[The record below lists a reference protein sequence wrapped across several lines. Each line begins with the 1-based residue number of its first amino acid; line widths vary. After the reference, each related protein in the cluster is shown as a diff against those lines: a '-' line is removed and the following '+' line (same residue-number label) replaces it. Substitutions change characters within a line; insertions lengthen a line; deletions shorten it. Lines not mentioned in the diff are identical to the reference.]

1 MRRLKIIHRTWYNF
15 TGTVQL
21 APHRLLLRP
30 REGHELHIESSTLE
44 TSPVAS
50 LHWLRDAYDN
60 SVAIASFDSS
70 ATQLAIL
77 SEVIVQ
83 HYDESPLDFMV
94 ADHAVNYPFS
104 YEAEASAILQPY
116 LLPQFPDERSA
127 LRVWLER
134 FWHSGEVIQTYT
146 LLQRLCVGIHETF
159 EYQVREEPG
168 VQSATETLQRGTGS
182 CRDFANLFME
192 AARCLGLAARFVSGY
207 LHAPTSG
214 WNFGATHAWAEVYL
228 PGAGWKG
235 FDPTIG
241 EMASSKHIAV
251 AVARLPE
258 SVSPV
263 AGSFFGPPGAS
274 LHVGVWVTELL
285 QVDP

>member
-1 MRRLKIIHRTWYNF
+1 MRRLKIVHRTFYNF

-30 REGHELHIESSTLE
+30 REGHQLHIESSTLE
-44 TSPVAS
+44 TSPVAT

-60 SVAIASFDSS
+60 SVAIATFTAT

-77 SEVIVQ
+77 SEIIVQ
-83 HYDESPLDFMV
+83 HYDESPLDFV
-94 ADHAVNYPFS
+94 VTEYAVNFPFA
-104 YEAEASAILQPY
+104 YDTDALAILQPY
-116 LLPQFPDERSA
+116 LLQPTPSDSGA

-134 FWHSGEVIQTYT
+134 FWRPGEAIQTYA
-146 LLQRLCVGIHETF
+146 LLERLCVGINQTLT
-159 EYQVREEPG
+159 YKMREEPG
-168 VQSATETLQRGTGS
+168 VQTAHETLWRGTGS
-182 CRDFANLFME
+182 CRDFANLFMA
-192 AARCLGLAARFVSGY
+192 AARLLGLAARFVSGY

-214 WNFGATHAWAEVYL
+214 WNFGATHAWTEVYL

-241 EMASSKHIAV
+241 EIVGSKHIAV
-251 AVARLPE
+251 AVARSAE

-263 AGSFFGPPGAS
+263 AGSYFGAPGAS
-274 LHVGVWVTELL
+274 LHVGVWVTEI
-285 QVDP
+285 

>member
-1 MRRLKIIHRTWYNF
+1 MRRLKIVHQTYYNF
-15 TGTVQL
+15 AGTVQL

-44 TSPVAS
+44 TQPAAT

-60 SVAIASFDSS
+60 SVAIADFDTQTS
-70 ATQLAIL
+70 QLAIV

-83 HYDESPLDFMV
+83 HYDEMPLDFLV
-94 ADHAVNYPFS
+94 ADHAVHYPFT
-104 YEAEASAILQPY
+104 YEADTYAILQPY
-116 LLPQFPDERSA
+116 LQLQIPGDSGA
-127 LRVWLER
+127 LRAWVER
-134 FWHSGEVIQTYT
+134 FWRPGEAVQTYALLERLYLGINQT
-146 LLQRLCVGIHETF
+146 LT
-159 EYQVREEPG
+159 YQMREEPG
-168 VQSATETLQRGTGS
+168 VQTAAETLWRGTGS

-192 AARCLGLAARFVSGY
+192 AARLLGLAARFVSGY

-241 EMASSKHIAV
+241 EVVGNKHIAV

-263 AGSFFGPPGAS
+263 AGSYFGAPGAS
-274 LHVGVWVTELL
+274 LHVGVWVTEI
-285 QVDP
+285 

>member
-1 MRRLKIIHRTWYNF
+1 MRRLKIVHRTYYNF
-15 TGTVQL
+15 AGTVQL

-30 REGHELHIESSTLE
+30 REGHSVHIESSTLK
-44 TSPVAS
+44 TTPTAT

-60 SVAIASFDSS
+60 SVAIADFDTP
-70 ATQLAIL
+70 ATQLVIE

-83 HYDESPLDFMV
+83 HYDEMPLDFMV
-94 ADHAVNYPFS
+94 AEHALYYPFA
-104 YEAEASAILQPY
+104 YETDTLAV
-116 LLPQFPDERSA
+116 LLPYTQLQMPGDSGA
-127 LRVWLER
+127 LRAWVER
-134 FWHSGEVIQTYT
+134 FWRPGERVQTYVLLELLCKGINQT
-146 LLQRLCVGIHETF
+146 LT
-159 EYQVREEPG
+159 YQMREEPG
-168 VQSATETLQRGTGS
+168 VQTAAETLWRGTGS

-192 AARCLGLAARFVSGY
+192 AARLLGLAARFVSGY
-207 LHAPTSG
+207 LHAPASG

-241 EMASSKHIAV
+241 EVVGTKHIAV

-263 AGSFFGPPGAS
+263 TGSFFGPPGAS
-274 LHVGVWVTELL
+274 LHVGVWVTE
-285 QVDP
+285 V

>member
-1 MRRLKIIHRTWYNF
+1 MRRLKITHRTYYNF
-15 TGTVQL
+15 TGKVQL

-30 REGHELHIESSTLE
+30 REGHELHIESSTLQ
-44 TSPVAS
+44 TSPPAT

-60 SVAIASFDSS
+60 SVAIADFEQPTS
-70 ATQLAIL
+70 QLVIT

-83 HYDESPLDFMV
+83 HYDETPLDFVV
-94 ADHAVNYPFS
+94 AEHAVNYPFT
-104 YEAEASAILQPY
+104 YEAEARAILQPY
-116 LLPQFPDERSA
+116 LSLQSSTDA
-127 LRVWLER
+127 QGLRIWLER
-134 FWHSGEVIQTYT
+134 FWRTGEPIQTYS
-146 LLQRLCVGIHETF
+146 LLQKLCAGINETF
-159 EYQVREEPG
+159 TYQMREEPG
-168 VQSATETLQRGTGS
+168 VQSAAETLWRGTGS

-192 AARCLGLAARFVSGY
+192 AARSLGLAARFVSGY

-214 WNFGATHAWAEVYL
+214 WDFGATHAWAEVYL

-241 EMASSKHIAV
+241 EMASNKHIAV

-263 AGSFFGPPGAS
+263 TGSYFGPPGTK
-274 LHVGVWVTELL
+274 LYVGVWVTEL
-285 QVDP
+285 